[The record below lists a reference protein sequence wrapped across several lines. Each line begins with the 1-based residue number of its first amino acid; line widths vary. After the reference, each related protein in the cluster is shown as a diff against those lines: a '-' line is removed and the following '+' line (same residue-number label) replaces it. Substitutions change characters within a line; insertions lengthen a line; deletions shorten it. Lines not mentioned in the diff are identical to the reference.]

1 MENES
6 DDEDFLSQTSVNDS
20 DYQVLLQ
27 DDFVEV
33 MNKNFGAHS
42 PDSTSSMKNS
52 PKSLARDLEIQVP
65 KFSPR
70 QCYNQQFYQKFIENQ
85 HLLEQIDIIGQ
96 ENFETR
102 LQLLR
107 IKDFYDR
114 EIQRLANERYKHGL
128 KIRKV
133 TKRKRNIELDKRY
146 NCPYA
151 ECERQYNTDCALSN
165 HIMLKHNGG
174 NKTDREKLAN
184 ALIHRSLNG
193 FTLPE
198 VLKWNLAPGII
209 TKVAQQMEADDS
221 KIVVP
226 QATIDILEMKIL
238 DNNRREIER
247 IKEAVILQKR
257 NQEQEEKEQ
266 DEMDLL

>member
-1 MENES
+1 
-6 DDEDFLSQTSVNDS
+6 
-20 DYQVLLQ
+20 
-27 DDFVEV
+27 
-33 MNKNFGAHS
+33 
-42 PDSTSSMKNS
+42 
-52 PKSLARDLEIQVP
+52 
-65 KFSPR
+65 
-70 QCYNQQFYQKFIENQ
+70 
-85 HLLEQIDIIGQ
+85 
-96 ENFETR
+96 
-102 LQLLR
+102 
-107 IKDFYDR
+107 
-114 EIQRLANERYKHGL
+114 
-128 KIRKV
+128 
-133 TKRKRNIELDKRY
+133 
-146 NCPYA
+146 
-151 ECERQYNTDCALSN
+151 
-165 HIMLKHNGG
+165 MLKHNGG